1 MDAPSSRSPSESA
14 TNRLHPRI
22 PIVWAIKWLLAGV
35 VAAVVGTVVLSS
47 GSALETPLL
56 VVAAA
61 SPVVGVLL
69 AVVRYRRFRY
79 AVTDDGVYVRRGLLT
94 VNETVVPAASIQQ
107 VDVDEPL
114 LVRPFG
120 LVSVRLYTAGT
131 FGGRVAIPGLDAE
144 TATDLADRLDRL
156 ARGESGV

>member
-1 MDAPSSRSPSESA
+1 MDEPSSRSPAESA
-14 TNRLHPRI
+14 TNRIHPRI
-22 PIVWAIKWLLAGV
+22 RIVWAITWLLVGV
-35 VAAVVGTVVLSS
+35 VAAIVATVVLSDS
-47 GSALETPLL
+47 SLERPLL
-56 VVAAA
+56 TVAAA
-61 SPVVGVLL
+61 SPVAGIPL

-79 AVTDDGVYVRRGLLT
+79 AITDDGVYVRRGLVT

-114 LVRPFG
+114 LARPFG

-131 FGGRVAIPGLDAE
+131 FGGRVAIPGLDSD
-144 TATDLADRLDRL
+144 TAADLADRLDRL